1 MKIKVTQSNTKGNIK
16 IPGSK
21 SHTIRAVYIAG
32 LAEGK
37 SVINAP
43 LLSDDTMSAV
53 NVCRAF
59 GADIK
64 VVKDKIII
72 SGFGGV
78 PKTPD
83 NVIDVGNSGTTLRI
97 GLSTAALNDGYT
109 VFTGDSQIRM
119 RPLDSLI
126 TALNN
131 LGAKVISTQ
140 NNGKAPI
147 IIKGKAKGGHT
158 ELEAVTSQYLTSLLI
173 NAPLFQGDTEIIVTK
188 LNEVPYVDLTL
199 QWLDKQGIKYENDN
213 YKKFKIKGNQ
223 SYRSFTSII
232 PGDFSSASF
241 FLVLGALSEDEIT
254 LENLDMSDAQG
265 DKRIVEILKKMGAN
279 VIINEN
285 SVKIS
290 GGKLHGIELD
300 MNDIPDALPVMS
312 VIGCFAD
319 GITKLFNVP
328 QARLKETDRIK
339 TMCLELSKMGAD
351 IEEIEDGLIIKKST
365 LQGCNVSGHSDHRI
379 VMALAIAG
387 LKTKGETII
396 DTVESV
402 NITFPDF
409 FDLIKSCNGNVSIID
424 DKDS

>member
-21 SHTIRAVYIAG
+21 SHTIRAVYIAS

-37 SVINAP
+37 SIINAP

-59 GADIK
+59 GADIE

-83 NVIDVGNSGTTLRI
+83 NIIDVGNSGTTLRI
-97 GLSTAALNDGYT
+97 GLSTAALNEKYT
-109 VFTGDSQIRM
+109 VFTGDSQIRK

-131 LGAKVISTQ
+131 LGAEVISTQ
-140 NNGKAPI
+140 SNGKAPVI
-147 IIKGKAKGGHT
+147 VKGKAAGGHA

-173 NAPLFQGDTEIIVTK
+173 NAPLFQEDTEIIVTE
-188 LNEVPYVDLTL
+188 LNEIPYIDLTL

-223 SYRSFTSII
+223 SYRSFTSTI

-241 FLVLGALSEDEIT
+241 FLVLGALSENEIT

-279 VIINEN
+279 VIIKEN
-285 SVKIS
+285 SVEIS

-300 MNDIPDALPVMS
+300 MNDIPDALPVMA
-312 VIGCFAD
+312 VAGCFAD

-339 TMCLELSKMGAD
+339 TMYRELSKMGAD
-351 IEEIEDGLIIKKST
+351 IEELEDGLIIKKST
-365 LQGCNVSGHSDHRI
+365 LQGCEVLGHSDHRI
-379 VMALAIAG
+379 VMALTIAG

-396 DTVESV
+396 DTAESV

-409 FDLIKSCNGNVSIID
+409 FNLIKFCNGNVSIIG
-424 DKDS
+424 DKNS